1 MKKALLCVGN
11 KLRGDDGVALEVGK
25 IAKKELKSWKIF
37 FGNDMPENEFA
48 SIRAFEPDILVV
60 VDAVCFVDTN
70 LNDKSNICEFIDLS
84 DEVSYFYNAHNI
96 PTSVWI
102 KYLREFVPKILFLG
116 ISVEMSNL
124 MQIKENLSQKAK
136 ENARLAVEKIKILD
150 SELL

>member
-1 MKKALLCVGN
+1 
-11 KLRGDDGVALEVGK
+11 K
-25 IAKKELKSWKIF
+25 IVQKELKSWKIF

-48 SIRAFEPDILVV
+48 KIKEFKPDILVV

-124 MQIKENLSQKAK
+124 IQIKENLSQKAK